1 MIDDKKSTLPK
12 LQEDLYV
19 WEEKH
24 KKCQSVE
31 KLSKKLSLLMNECSW
46 SFLISW
52 EKDMEATVKEKNA
65 IIGSKQK
72 CLNSVE
78 EHEANY
84 NKASAELDLVGSQ
97 INDLTSEIKKAI
109 PKEKEM
115 SQRLKEASDEFKLK
129 ENDRKKLKM
138 LLTKKEKDKVCSF
151 LFFKLK

>member
-1 MIDDKKSTLPK
+1 
-12 LQEDLYV
+12 
-19 WEEKH
+19 
-24 KKCQSVE
+24 
-31 KLSKKLSLLMNECSW
+31 MNECSW